1 MSEFALAGDTALALQ
16 LGHRRSEYLDFFTQK
31 YFNGEVLLQKLSKK
45 FKVEIINRDENTL
58 NLLIDDV
65 KTDIRS

>member
-1 MSEFALAGDTALALQ
+1 MSEFALALQ
-16 LGHRRSEYLDFFTQK
+16 PGHRRSEDLDFFTQK
-31 YFNGEVLLQKLSKK
+31 YFNGEVLLQTLSKK